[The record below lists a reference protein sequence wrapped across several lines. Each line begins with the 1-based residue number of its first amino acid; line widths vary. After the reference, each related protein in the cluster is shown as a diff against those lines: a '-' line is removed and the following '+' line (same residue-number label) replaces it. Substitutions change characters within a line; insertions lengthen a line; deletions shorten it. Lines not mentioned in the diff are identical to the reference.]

1 MALEAISKSRLPIY
15 PDHRLLVR
23 KGERTM
29 EGNRGADVEY
39 KRRNLIRKINE
50 ELSRYYPLPGK
61 NKKLWTAGRLM
72 NEGRHKSDRS

>member
-1 MALEAISKSRLPIY
+1 MALEAISKNRLPIY

-39 KRRNLIRKINE
+39 KRRILIRKINE

-61 NKKLWTAGRLM
+61 NKTLWTAGRLM
-72 NEGRHKSDRS
+72 SEGRHKSGRS